1 MLAIKPTNNAY
12 DETASIPYGALDRTK
27 SAALQPT
34 NYRIAVVTKVCSTQM
49 QFLFK
54 LLGADKVID
63 YNTKF
68 FANNGRTYDSI
79 FDILGRS
86 SLHQNGIYLLA
97 SLHDRKHIQML
108 ATKKR

>member
-1 MLAIKPTNNAY
+1 MLAIKPTNNTY
-12 DETASIPYGALDRTK
+12 DETASIPYGALDRIR

-63 YNTKF
+63 YNTKL
-68 FANNGRTYDSI
+68 FANNSETYDSI
-79 FDILGRS
+79 FDILDRS
-86 SLHQNGIYLLA
+86 SLHQSGIYLLA
-97 SLHDRKHIQML
+97 SLHGRKLLQML
-108 ATKKR
+108 ATRKK